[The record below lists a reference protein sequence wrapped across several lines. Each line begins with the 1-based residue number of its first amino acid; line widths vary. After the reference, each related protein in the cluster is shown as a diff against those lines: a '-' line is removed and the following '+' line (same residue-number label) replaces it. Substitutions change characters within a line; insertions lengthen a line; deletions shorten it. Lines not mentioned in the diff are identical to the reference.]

1 MVSVNGSLIIQII
14 NFLFLF
20 FVLNLVLFKPVRKI
34 LLERREKISGLEGG
48 VEQLSKEALDQD
60 RAYKEG
66 LKMARKKGLQQKEI
80 FVEQASKE
88 EKEIIDKINKKAQT
102 NLAEI
107 RSKVAKES
115 ENARVALEKEVDVFA
130 GAIAEKILGRAC

>member
-34 LLERREKISGLEGG
+34 LLERKEKVSGLEGG

-88 EKEIIDKINKKAQT
+88 EKEIIDKINKKAQA

-107 RSKVAKES
+107 RNKVAKES
-115 ENARVALEKEVDVFA
+115 DNARVALDKEVDVFA

>member
-20 FVLNLVLFKPVRKI
+20 FVLNLVLFKPVRRI
-34 LLERREKISGLEGG
+34 LLERKEKISGLEGG
-48 VEQLSKEALDQD
+48 IEKSSEEALAQDQ
-60 RAYKEG
+60 AYKEG

-88 EKEIIDKINKKAQT
+88 EKEIIDKINKKAQA

-107 RSKVAKES
+107 RGKVAKES

>member
-34 LLERREKISGLEGG
+34 LLERKEKVSGLEGG
-48 VEQLSKEALDQD
+48 IEQLSKEALDQD

-66 LKMARKKGLQQKEI
+66 LKMARKKGLKQKEI

-88 EKEIIDKINKKAQT
+88 EKEIIDKINKKAQA

-107 RSKVAKES
+107 RGKVAKES
-115 ENARVALEKEVDVFA
+115 ENARVALDKEVDVFA
-130 GAIAEKILGRAC
+130 GAIAEKNLGRAC

>member
-34 LLERREKISGLEGG
+34 LLERREKISGLEGE

-66 LKMARKKGLQQKEI
+66 LKMARKKGLQQKDI

-88 EKEIIDKINKKAQT
+88 EKEIIDKINKKAQA

-107 RSKVAKES
+107 RGKVAKES

>member
-1 MVSVNGSLIIQII
+1 MVSVNGSLIVQII

-20 FVLNLVLFKPVRKI
+20 FVLNLVLFKPIRKI
-34 LLERREKISGLEGG
+34 LLDRKGKISGLEGRI
-48 VEQLSKEALDQD
+48 EKFSSEALDKD
-60 RAYKEG
+60 KAYKEG
-66 LKMARKKGLQQKEI
+66 LKGARKKGLQQKEI

-88 EKEIIDKINKKAQT
+88 EKEIIDKINKKAQA
-102 NLAEI
+102 NLAGI
-107 RSKVAKES
+107 RGQVAKES

>member
-1 MVSVNGSLIIQII
+1 MVNVNGSLIVQII

-20 FVLNLVLFKPVRKI
+20 FVLNLVLFKPIRKI
-34 LLERREKISGLEGG
+34 LLERKGKIAGLEGG
-48 VEQLSKEALDQD
+48 IEKFSSEALDRD
-60 RAYKEG
+60 KAYKEG
-66 LKMARKKGLQQKEI
+66 LKMARKKGLQQKKT

-88 EKEIIDKINKKAQT
+88 EKEIIDKINKKAQA

-107 RSKVAKES
+107 RGKVAKES
-115 ENARVALEKEVDVFA
+115 ENARIALEKEVDVFA

>member
-34 LLERREKISGLEGG
+34 LLERKEKVSGLEGG

-88 EKEIIDKINKKAQT
+88 EKEIIDKINKKAQA

-107 RSKVAKES
+107 RGKVAKES
-115 ENARVALEKEVDVFA
+115 ENARVALEKDVDVFA